1 MFNYISII
9 DKTNYRIKRNIYTL
23 RFNFKRRL
31 IYLAFGT
38 IAFLLAYYCG
48 ARVDINKDE
57 AKDVKGEF
65 IKKIDGIDQNG
76 IFINNLMIALGM
88 FIPIVGI
95 GLGIFSG
102 FSTGLVFNA
111 LAETSPY
118 LQNVSPLAI
127 LLTPYGI
134 MEVFAYGLAISRSG
148 MLVYHLVRKKP
159 WREYGIPTIIEI
171 GIIVMVLIAAAVIE
185 WQIIMQ
191 FGGPDITMPKI

>member
-23 RFNFKRRL
+23 RFNFKRRF
-31 IYLAFGT
+31 IYLGFGA
-38 IAFLLAYYCG
+38 IAFLLAYYGG
-48 ARVDINKDE
+48 ARVDINKEE

-102 FSTGLVFNA
+102 FSTGLVFSA
-111 LAETSPY
+111 LAETSSY
-118 LQNVSPLAI
+118 LQNVPPLAI
-127 LLTPYGI
+127 LFTPFGI
-134 MEVFAYGLAISRSG
+134 MEIFAYGLAISRSG
-148 MLVYHLVRKKP
+148 MLTYNLVKKKP
-159 WREYGIPTIIEI
+159 WREYAIHTIIEI
-171 GIIVMVLIAAAVIE
+171 GIIVVLLITGAVIE
-185 WQIIMQ
+185 WQMIMQ
-191 FGGPDITMPKI
+191 LDGSATLPDI

>member
-1 MFNYISII
+1 M
-9 DKTNYRIKRNIYTL
+9 

-31 IYLAFGT
+31 IYLAFGAIT
-38 IAFLLAYYCG
+38 FLLAYYSG
-48 ARVDINKDE
+48 AAVYINKEE

-88 FIPIVGI
+88 FIPVVGI

-118 LQNVSPLAI
+118 LQNIPPLAI

-148 MLVYHLVRKKP
+148 MLVHHLVRKKP
-159 WREYGIPTIIEI
+159 WSEYAIPTIIEI
-171 GIIVMVLIAAAVIE
+171 GIIVLILISGAIIE
-185 WQIIMQ
+185 WQMIMQ
-191 FGGPDITMPKI
+191 LGHPDITTIAKI